1 MRPTDLYDFRPIL
14 EAALLADPGDMT
26 IARRLRRVLLIAGV
40 GAWLAGLT
48 AALITSTAYPS
59 FPVWAAFSVVFLGS
73 FLWAV
78 FSRSPN
84 LIATAAQSASVIV
97 MVATLANGYEG
108 LLLVVVAVEL
118 ALQTRRTIGLA
129 WIAAQS
135 VAFAVA
141 ASYHWSPQPALLIS
155 VPYFGFQL
163 LMFVAVRLF
172 VEEHDMRERIAAAN
186 EKLLA
191 LQTELIDKSR
201 VEERLRIAQD
211 LHDSLGHHLVA
222 LGLHLEAAA
231 HESEGAARAAVRTA
245 QGVARAALRD
255 VKAIVRKQSEE
266 MPVDLPKEIRQLAD
280 ELAHPKVH
288 FKCSPD
294 LLLEDARMSRT
305 LFRVV
310 QEIVTN
316 AIRHG
321 EARNLWI
328 DIDDRD
334 DRVVLAARDDGPG
347 TVSVTEGFGLS
358 GMRRRLEELGGTMSA
373 AALPTGGFEVRAEL
387 PHEARAAR

>member
-1 MRPTDLYDFRPIL
+1 
-14 EAALLADPGDMT
+14 MT
-26 IARRLRRVLLIAGV
+26 MASRLRRVLVVAGI
-40 GAWLAGLT
+40 GAWLAGVATALLT
-48 AALITSTAYPS
+48 SITSPLL
-59 FPVWAAFSVVFLGS
+59 PVWTACSAIFLAS

-78 FSRSPN
+78 VSRSPN
-84 LIATAAQSASVIV
+84 LVATAVQSLCVIV

-118 ALQTRRTIGLA
+118 ALQTRRTIGLV

-135 VAFAVA
+135 IALAVA
-141 ASYHWSPQPALLIS
+141 AAYHWSPQPALLIS

-172 VEEHDMRERIAAAN
+172 VEEHDMRQRIAATN

-231 HESEGAARAAVRTA
+231 HETEGAARAAIRTA

-255 VKAIVRKQSEE
+255 VKAIVREQSEE
-266 MPVDLPKEIRQLAD
+266 MPVDLTKEIRQLAE
-280 ELAHPKVH
+280 ELAYPKVH
-288 FKCSPD
+288 FHCSPD
-294 LLLEDARMSRT
+294 LLLDDARMSRT

-328 DIDDRD
+328 EIDDHD
-334 DRVVLAARDDGPG
+334 DRVVLAARDDGQA
-347 TVSVTEGFGLS
+347 TVSVAEGFGLS

-373 AALPTGGFEVRAEL
+373 TPLPAGGFEVRAEL
-387 PHEARAAR
+387 PHASTTTP

>member
-1 MRPTDLYDFRPIL
+1 MTIESPLRRLLLVAGIAAWLAAVT
-14 EAALLADPGDMT
+14 AALL
-26 IARRLRRVLLIAGV
+26 
-40 GAWLAGLT
+40 T
-48 AALITSTAYPS
+48 ATAYPP
-59 FPVWAAFSVVFLGS
+59 FPVWLAFSVIFLAS
-73 FLWAV
+73 FLWTV
-78 FSRSPN
+78 LSRSPQ
-84 LIATAAQSASVIV
+84 LIAMAAQSSSVIV
-97 MVATLANGYEG
+97 MVAVLSLGYEG
-108 LLLVVVAVEL
+108 LLLVTVAVEL
-118 ALQTRRTIGLA
+118 ALQTRRKVGLV

-135 VAFAVA
+135 IALA
-141 ASYHWSPQPALLIS
+141 AAAAYHWSPQPALLIS
-155 VPYFGFQL
+155 VPYLGFQL

-172 VEEHDMRERIAAAN
+172 VEEHDMRQRIAVTN

-231 HESEGAARAAVRTA
+231 HESAGPARAAIRTA
-245 QGVARAALRD
+245 QGMARAALRE
-255 VKAIVRKQSEE
+255 VKAIVRKQSDDT
-266 MPVDLPKEIRQLAD
+266 PVDLPQEIRQLAE
-280 ELAHPKVH
+280 ELVQPKVH
-288 FKCSPD
+288 FQCPPD
-294 LLLEDARMSRT
+294 MRLDDARMSRT

-328 DIDDRD
+328 EIDEHD
-334 DRVVLAARDDGPG
+334 DRVVLAARDDGQG
-347 TVSVTEGFGLS
+347 TVSVAEGFGLS

-373 AALPTGGFEVRAEL
+373 APLPAGGFEVRAEL
-387 PHEARAAR
+387 PHAGVHSP